1 MKKMMNM
8 DKTGFNDE
16 KRFFKTYKGISIWLT
31 TLAVIIL
38 ILLIALTIKNT
49 REQAMV
55 AQFSKQQMAIVRG
68 TAAGIEDFLIGVEKS
83 MIILS
88 RLPCVRGTMPET
100 TVQSMKV
107 IYDDLE
113 GKVEFIAV
121 EDKRGVL
128 ITSYPSSFLKGITG
142 KKFEFRRYFQEIKKT
157 GKPYVSDL
165 LLVGGEKYGDVE
177 NRFKSIIV
185 AVPKYDSKDEFS
197 GVVLAALSFSTI
209 IDRYIKGVKCGMS
222 CSAWIVDDNGTIVV
236 HPDAEFTGKDVGV
249 LESART
255 EEKVSL
261 KSMLLKGEE
270 GYGEYM
276 LLKEGGRVEKNI
288 VAYVPIHL
296 GLRKWAIA
304 INVPCYV
311 AISLLRETFFNIM
324 IIAFGLIAA
333 VIIGSTFI
341 VYSGR
346 KQLRIREEL
355 KHLREKEEWQ
365 EKLIR
370 EHKTIE
376 GIIEGSPIPTFVVN
390 REHNIILWNRACSE
404 LTGFNARDMIGTDK
418 QYIPFYSQKR
428 PLIADFIV
436 DHDIERLERYYGSQE
451 VRKSENVKGAYEA
464 RDFFKD
470 LGGKS
475 KHLYFLAAPIYDER
489 GEIAAAIETLQDV
502 SKEKE
507 MELSLAEYAETLQNE
522 LTENINLRKRIED
535 LYSYLQSILD
545 SSPDKL
551 FDVSSKGIINYVSQD
566 LERGDSLVSQQVK
579 GKHIANFV
587 APEIRD
593 ITLAKWEDVKRGIYT
608 PYEVDA
614 IARDGSKRTLL
625 MTPCPVKGTDR
636 YVYVQSDITEF
647 KDLERKFYES
657 QKLAAVG
664 QLAAGIAHEV
674 RNPLSSIKMSLQIL
688 EKRMQPSG
696 NDSKRFKIAQREVDH
711 LEKLVNDILVF
722 AKPSDPEKEPSNIER
737 ILEHALAMVE
747 KSVSDKR
754 IHIRTRFEENIPSIE
769 VDPAMLEQS
778 FINIY
783 QNAIDAM
790 EAEGKLFISA
800 KPVEDGGKSVLVEV
814 EDDGCGIGEED
825 MSHLCNPFFT
835 RKKYGTG
842 LGLTQVKKI
851 IDLHQGA
858 LKILSKKGEGT
869 RVMVTLPIE
878 QEQVNS

>member
-1 MKKMMNM
+1 MNM
-8 DKTGFNDE
+8 DKTGFDD
-16 KRFFKTYKGISIWLT
+16 KKKFFKTKLGISIWLT

-38 ILLIALTIKNT
+38 ILLIALTIKHT
-49 REQAMV
+49 REKAMV
-55 AQFSKQQMAIVRG
+55 EQFSKQQMAIARG

-83 MIILS
+83 MVILS
-88 RLPCVRGTMPET
+88 RLPCVREAIPET
-100 TVQSMKV
+100 TVQGMKV

-121 EDKRGVL
+121 EDKSGVL
-128 ITSYPSSFLKGITG
+128 VTSYPSSFLKGITG
-142 KKFEFRRYFQEIKKT
+142 KNFGFRRYFQEVKKT
-157 GKPYVSDL
+157 GKPYISDL
-165 LLVGGEKYGDVE
+165 LLVGGEKYEDVE
-177 NRFKSIIV
+177 SRFKSIIV
-185 AVPKYDSKDEFS
+185 AVPKYDSKNEFS
-197 GVVLAALSFSTI
+197 GVVLAVLSFSTI
-209 IDRYIKGVKCGMS
+209 VDRYIKRVKSGMP
-222 CSAWIVDDNGTIVV
+222 CSVWIVDDNGAIVV
-236 HPDAEFTGKDVGV
+236 HTDAEFTGKDAGI
-249 LESART
+249 LEGAKT
-255 EEKVSL
+255 EGGMSL
-261 KSMLLKGEE
+261 KSTLLKGQE

-276 LLKEGGRVEKNI
+276 LLEESGRNGKNI

-296 GLRKWAIA
+296 GSRKWVIA
-304 INVPCYV
+304 INTPYYV
-311 AISLLRETFFNIM
+311 AISLLRKTFFNVM
-324 IIAFGLIAA
+324 IVAIGLIAA
-333 VIIGSTFI
+333 VVIGSTFI

-346 KQLRIREEL
+346 KHLRVREEL
-355 KHLREKEEWQ
+355 KHLREKEDWQ

-390 REHNIILWNRACSE
+390 REHKVILWNRACSE
-404 LTGFNARDMIGTDK
+404 LTGFDSMDMIGTDK
-418 QYIPFYSQKR
+418 QYLPFYRPKR
-428 PLIADFIV
+428 PLIADLIV
-436 DHDIERLERYYGSQE
+436 DNDIENLEKYYGTKK
-451 VRKSENVKGAYEA
+451 VKKSENVEDAYEA

-470 LGGKS
+470 LGGKNR
-475 KHLYFLAAPIYDER
+475 HLYFLAAPIYDEK
-489 GEIAAAIETLQDV
+489 GNIIAAIETLQDV
-502 SKEKE
+502 SREKE

-522 LTENINLRKRIED
+522 LTENINLRKRIEN
-535 LYSYLQSILD
+535 LYDYLQSILD

-551 FDVSSKGIINYVSQD
+551 FDISSKGIINYMSRDQ
-566 LERGDSLVSQQVK
+566 ERGDSLVSHHVK
-579 GKHIANFV
+579 GKHIADFV

-593 ITLAKWEDVKRGIYT
+593 ITLAKWKDVKRGIYT
-608 PYEVDA
+608 PYEVEA

-625 MTPCPVKGTDR
+625 MTPCLVKGTDR

-647 KDLERKFYES
+647 KNLERKFYES

-696 NDSKRFKIAQREVDH
+696 NDSKRFRIAQREVDH

-722 AKPSDPEKEPSNIER
+722 AKPSDPQKKPSDIKR

-747 KSVSDKR
+747 KPISDKG
-754 IHIRTRFEENIPSIE
+754 IHIRTGFEENIPLIK
-769 VDPAMLEQS
+769 VDPARLEQL

-800 KPVEDGGKSVLVEV
+800 KLVDDGGKAILVGV
-814 EDDGCGIGEED
+814 EDNGCGIDEED

-869 RVMVTLPIE
+869 KVMVTLPIE
-878 QEQVNS
+878 QEQVNSERSH